1 MQSIDFQ
8 SITIDKVH
16 YSDEDIYDV
25 SFSVLRLDKIH
36 PIISGNKWFKLQYY
50 LEESILQN
58 KQTILTFGGAY
69 SNHIIATAAVA
80 KQHALKSIGIIRG
93 EEPKTLSHTLL
104 EAKDLGMHLY
114 FISREDYSMKK
125 LPAELKE
132 VKDQFYII
140 DEGGYGKNGMKGAS
154 SIFNLFPSEK
164 YAHLC
169 CAVGTGTMTA
179 GLIAKSSEH
188 QNITGVSVL
197 KNNRSIESEIKL
209 LLVDEMQETKW
220 TIIHDYSFGGYAK
233 YNQQLLDFMNEFYRQ
248 TNIPTDFVYTGKLF
262 FTIIDLYK
270 KGYFNKQEELLVI
283 HSGGLQGNRSLEKGS
298 LIF

>member
-1 MQSIDFQ
+1 MQAIDLQ

-16 YSDEDIYDV
+16 YTDADMNDI

-36 PIISGNKWFKLQYY
+36 PIISGNKWFKLRFY
-50 LEESILQN
+50 LEEAIVQN

-69 SNHIIATAAVA
+69 SNHIIATAAAA

-93 EEPKTLSHTLL
+93 EEGKKLSLTLE
-104 EAKDLGMHLY
+104 EAKELGMQLY
-114 FISREDYSMKK
+114 FISREDYSNKK
-125 LPAELKE
+125 MPDELKE
-132 VKDQFYII
+132 IKDQCYII

-154 SIFNLFPSEK
+154 TIINLISSEK
-164 YAHLC
+164 YTHIC

-179 GLIAKSSEH
+179 GLIANSSS
-188 QNITGVSVL
+188 QQKITGVSVL
-197 KNNRSIESEIKL
+197 KNNRSIESEINL
-209 LLVDEMQETKW
+209 LLEVEMEENKW
-220 TIIHDYSFGGYAK
+220 TIIHDYPFGGYAK
-233 YNQQLLDFMNEFYRQ
+233 YNPQLLDFMNEFYRQ

-262 FTIIDLYK
+262 FAIIDLNK

-283 HSGGLQGNRSLEKGS
+283 HSGGLQGNRSLAKGS